1 MRRFCSCCPRGHFLT
16 RERAYEVGHDVHA
29 HNSSGSRPVDRV
41 PVDGG
46 TALRSRHRRRL
57 GDHFHGQQR
66 LPAGTLTVSVGTTVS
81 WENDEDPNATNATN
95 VIHDI
100 IADDDSFDSPDYL
113 VPGDTFSLMFTT
125 VGTFHYV
132 CDVHN
137 GMEGW
142 ITVQ

>member
-1 MRRFCSCCPRGHFLT
+1 MVNNGYQP
-16 RERAYEVGHDVHA
+16 
-29 HNSSGSRPVDRV
+29 
-41 PVDGG
+41 
-46 TALRSRHRRRL
+46 
-57 GDHFHGQQR
+57 
-66 LPAGTLTVSVGTTVS
+66 GTLTFSVGTTVS
-81 WENDEDPNATNATN
+81 RENDEDPNATNEL
-95 VIHDI
+95 HDI

-113 VPGDTFSLMFTT
+113 APGDTFSFMFTT